1 MRRSEKWQSVRF
13 SRNGSYEPPYSVT
26 GVVKLTGSEQ
36 APKYEYEQ
44 IELSERGKQHNAF
57 MRWRRRIISAFNCC
71 ESGGTS
77 CEALVMRVEQQPP
90 VIMKDGYR

>member
-1 MRRSEKWQSVRF
+1 MRWSEKWQSVRF

-36 APKYEYEQ
+36 TPKYEYEK

-77 CEALVMRVEQQPP
+77 EEAPVMGAEQ
-90 VIMKDGYR
+90 